1 MHFHAVVAF
10 LFETFEHI
18 DAPEGNDDPARV
30 VTRSK
35 ACFETILRLYYLR
48 HGFEQYDAMLLQFLL
63 TAAFSTMRKLKEERP
78 DPDVRQ
84 QLLSTL
90 ILCAKGLWE
99 QGRNCYASEASF
111 HYLKDSLTAEDAA
124 LVVREVPD
132 FKEDKSRKAIML
144 REIRSQWPL
153 GVSHA
158 DMKPVDQCLST
169 YLRGEAA
176 WR

>member
-10 LFETFEHI
+10 LFENFEHL
-18 DAPEGNDDPARV
+18 DAPDGDEDPATV

-48 HGFEQYDAMLLQFLL
+48 HGFEQYDAMLLQFLSMVAFG
-63 TAAFSTMRKLKEERP
+63 TARRLKEGRP
-78 DPDVRQ
+78 DPEIRQ

-99 QGRNCYASEASF
+99 QGRNCYAAEASF
-111 HYLKDSLTAEDAA
+111 HYLKDSLTAEDAS

-132 FKEDKSRKAIML
+132 FREDHSRKATMI
-144 REIRSQWPL
+144 REIRSQWPF
-153 GVSHA
+153 GVAHA
-158 DMKPVDQCLST
+158 DMKPADHCLSA
-169 YLRGEAA
+169 YFRGEAA